1 MNRPREQQIDD
12 AFFALSHP
20 VRRRILEQLSE
31 GDRSVAEVSA
41 PMQES
46 PSQMT
51 KHLQILER
59 ANLLSRRR
67 EGRVHRLHMEPE
79 PLKEVMDWVSRYQ
92 RFWEQRLDALES
104 YLHQISDASSSAT
117 DQLSVGS
124 SGSPSS
130 DSENPGASNTKVTA
144 IGSNHQKGK

>member
-20 VRRRILEQLSE
+20 ARRHILEQLSE
-31 GDRSVAEVSA
+31 GDLSVAEVSA

-59 ANLLSRRR
+59 ANMLSRRR

-79 PLKEVMDWVSRYQ
+79 PLKEVMDWVAKYQ
-92 RFWEQRLDALES
+92 KFWEQRLDALET
-104 YLHQISDASSSAT
+104 YLHQISDTNASAVADGQYAGGTTGVSSSDTEYSNAKA
-117 DQLSVGS
+117 
-124 SGSPSS
+124 
-130 DSENPGASNTKVTA
+130 SET
-144 IGSNHQKGK
+144 GSNHQKGK